1 MKVNLA
7 IGQLVWVKSERDVV
21 FIGSMVLII
30 AGTEP
35 ASNPLPATHRGE
47 KSRKR

>member
-7 IGQLVWVKSERDVV
+7 IGQLVWVKSERDVI

-30 AGTEP
+30 AGTYIGSR
-35 ASNPLPATHRGE
+35 ARILTAQ
-47 KSRKR
+47 KSISTN